1 MKELLRKRAELLE
14 ELKRVE
20 AEIAKLRGE
29 EHIEELE
36 EEILERI

>member
-1 MKELLRKRAELLE
+1 MEELLRRRAELLE

-20 AEIAKLRGE
+20 AEIAELRGE
-29 EHIEELE
+29 EHIEELA

>member
-1 MKELLRKRAELLE
+1 MEELLRRRDELLE

-20 AEIAKLRGE
+20 AEIAELKGE

-36 EEILERI
+36 EEILGRM